1 MPPEIRPVAAEDAH
15 WMRRALVLARR
26 GRTHPNPRVGAV
38 IVQNGRV
45 IGEGFHRGVGTP
57 HAEAAALAASH
68 ASVQGA
74 TMYVTLE
81 PCSFTSYPDG
91 RLRVPCSQRCIDA
104 GVSRVV
110 VAMVDPDTRVAGRG
124 IAQLRDAGISVT
136 VGVEE
141 STALGL
147 NVAYSKHRTTGLPY
161 ILHKAAMTLDGKIAA
176 SGGDARWVTGEKAR
190 FYTHRALRHR
200 ADAIVIGIG
209 TVLADD
215 PELTTRL
222 PGGNGQNPQRVII
235 DSRLRTPITAK
246 VVRPGTWI
254 VAAEEQADPQR
265 AAALGAA
272 GVEVILLPAGSE
284 GSGVDVSAVARLLA
298 ERDKLLV
305 LLEGGGELAAAFW
318 QAKLIDKV
326 IFFIAPKVI
335 GGRDATTPVEGAG
348 LSRSMADAAQ
358 LGTFQV
364 RRFGQDIALEGEVK
378 R

>member
-1 MPPEIRPVAAEDAH
+1 
-15 WMRRALVLARR
+15 
-26 GRTHPNPRVGAV
+26 
-38 IVQNGRV
+38 
-45 IGEGFHRGVGTP
+45 
-57 HAEAAALAASH
+57 
-68 ASVQGA
+68 
-74 TMYVTLE
+74 
-81 PCSFTSYPDG
+81 
-91 RLRVPCSQRCIDA
+91 
-104 GVSRVV
+104 
-110 VAMVDPDTRVAGRG
+110 
-124 IAQLRDAGISVT
+124 
-136 VGVEE
+136 
-141 STALGL
+141 
-147 NVAYSKHRTTGLPY
+147 
-161 ILHKAAMTLDGKIAA
+161 
-176 SGGDARWVTGEKAR
+176 VTGEKAR

-235 DSRLRTPITAK
+235 DSRLRTPVTAK

-254 VAAEEQADPQR
+254 IAAEGQADPER
-265 AAALGAA
+265 AEALRAA
-272 GVEVILLPAGSE
+272 GVEVILLPVGSE
-284 GSGVDVSAVARLLA
+284 GSGVDVIAVARLLA
-298 ERDKLLV
+298 ERGKLAV

-318 QAKLIDKV
+318 QEKLIDKV